1 MSKKSLLVTASTYP
15 RWKNDTV
22 PPFVQQ
28 YSQRMTAYYDTVHVA
43 VPHFKGA
50 KTKDQEGSVKIK
62 RFRYAWPASAEDIVY
77 GGGGVF
83 KIKKSPVYAM
93 KLLGFVLSEFFSTLA
108 LSLSKN
114 VDVVNAHWIIPQGFL
129 AVCAKFITG
138 KKVVISVHGSDILGL
153 KGKLMTSVK
162 RFVLR
167 HADYV
172 IANSPATLRAC
183 QDVYPK
189 VKAEVIPMGI
199 DLDYFKPGKKPAN
212 LVKKHQLKN
221 TFTILF
227 LGRLTTVKGVNYLLE
242 AVDGLARDGLRFK
255 LLIAGD
261 GPEKKNL
268 QAYVQEHS
276 LEEYVEFIGWIDSTE
291 VVNYYHVADVF
302 AGPSL
307 HEALGLVFVEA
318 QASGVPVVASDV
330 DGIPG
335 IVADGETGF
344 LVDKKS
350 SDQLYAKLKTLYNNP
365 KLLRSMSDKAPQQ
378 IADQYSWET
387 VAKKYADVFSRLE
400 R

>member
-1 MSKKSLLVTASTYP
+1 MKKKTLLVTASTYP

-28 YSQRMTAYYDTVHVA
+28 FSHQMAEHYATVRVV

-50 KTKDQEGSVKIK
+50 KVKDREGRVRVK
-62 RFRYAWPASAEDIVY
+62 RFRYAWPESAEDIVY

-83 KIKKSPVYAM
+83 KIKKTPAYAL
-93 KLLGFVLSEFFSTLA
+93 KLLGFVVSEFYNTFV

-114 VDVVNAHWIIPQGFL
+114 VDIVNAHWIIPQGFL
-129 AVCAKFITG
+129 AVCSKFITG

-172 IANSPATLRAC
+172 VANSPATLKAC
-183 QDVYPK
+183 EDVYPG

-199 DLDYFKPGKKPAN
+199 DLGYFKPGKKPAD
-212 LVKKHQLKN
+212 LVEKYQLKD

-242 AVDGLARDGLRFK
+242 AAQKLARDGAKFK
-255 LLIAGD
+255 LLVAGD
-261 GPEKKNL
+261 GPEKESL
-268 QAYVQEHS
+268 QAYTKAHG
-276 LEEYVEFIGWIDSTE
+276 LEGNIEFIGWIDSSE
-291 VVNYYHVADVF
+291 VVNYYHLADVF

-318 QASGVPVVASDV
+318 QASGVPVVASNV

-344 LVDKKS
+344 LVDKES
-350 SDQLYAKLKTLYNNP
+350 GDQLYEKLKVLYENP
-365 KLLRSMSDKAPQQ
+365 KLRQSMARKAPRQV
-378 IADQYSWET
+378 AEHYSWEN
-387 VAKKYADVFSRLE
+387 VARRYSEVFSRLE
-400 R
+400 P

>member
-1 MSKKSLLVTASTYP
+1 MKKKNLLVAASTYP
-15 RWKNDTV
+15 RWENDTV

-28 YSQRMTAYYDTVHVA
+28 YSQRMTDYYDTVHVV

-50 KTKDQEGSVKIK
+50 KTKEREGGVRVK
-62 RFRYAWPASAEDIVY
+62 RFRYAWPEHAEDIVY

-83 KIKKSPVYAM
+83 KIKKTPAYAL
-93 KLLGFVLSEFFSTLA
+93 KLLGFVVSEFYNIFV
-108 LSLSKN
+108 LSLTRD

-129 AVCAKFITG
+129 AVCSKFITG
-138 KKVVISVHGSDILGL
+138 KKVVISVHGTDILGL

-167 HADYV
+167 HADFV
-172 IANSPATLRAC
+172 VANSPATLQAC
-183 QDVYPK
+183 QAVYPK

-199 DLDYFKPGKKPAN
+199 DLDYFKPGKKPAE
-212 LVKKHQLKN
+212 LVKKYQLQD

-242 AVDGLARDGLRFK
+242 AADKLKQDGSNFK

-261 GPEKKNL
+261 GPERESL
-268 QAYVQEHS
+268 QAYVKEHG
-276 LEEYVEFIGWIDSTE
+276 LEENVEFVGWIDSSE
-291 VVNYYHVADVF
+291 VVDYYHVADVF

-318 QASGVPVVASDV
+318 QASGVPVVASNV
-330 DGIPG
+330 GGIPG
-335 IVADGETGF
+335 IVKDGETGF

-350 SDQLYAKLKTLYNNP
+350 GGQLYENLKALYEDP
-365 KLLRSMSDKAPQQ
+365 KLRQSMAKKAPKQ
-378 IADQYSWET
+378 IADQYSWEN
-387 VAKKYADVFSRLE
+387 VAKKYAEVFSRLE
-400 R
+400 A